1 MKKKLISA
9 VTAIVLT
16 IGTCSVAMAAEKGGA
31 TADGLKSHGTIIY
44 EGAEEE
50 VEINSADLYMLA
62 EQIDQIR
69 INVAAQLG
77 KLNTFFTTGKG
88 AALKNGG
95 RVGITHTRPYG
106 NDYVD
111 PLDIDFDTLVEG
123 IAASQHISS
132 DVEDYGYSAGTR
144 LYQRTDG
151 SLATDRGGENLP
163 ELFIKPAAPEN
174 LSAGTAAWVKGK
186 LILGTGED
194 NQTYMKKGEASVPSG
209 DTGSTSGTGVT
220 GDLSSIFLNFNTVG
234 GWMAG
239 FDGAIPY
246 TFTPG
251 KSLLI
256 ILDGP
261 LDGTFGGGN
270 QPDSSVTGQSFSMFY
285 WKSNPNSSIQLKVE
299 SAHGGYN
306 DVLLVKEW

>member
-9 VTAIVLT
+9 VMALVLT
-16 IGTCSVAMAAEKGGA
+16 IGTCSVAMAAEKGGT
-31 TADGLKSHGTIIY
+31 TADDLKSRGTIIY

-62 EQIDQIR
+62 DQIDQIR
-69 INVAAQLG
+69 INVTNQLG
-77 KLNTFFTTGKG
+77 KLNTFFTTGQG
-88 AALKNGG
+88 TALKNGG
-95 RVGITHTRPYG
+95 RVAITHTRPYG
-106 NDYVD
+106 NEYVD
-111 PLDIDFDTLVEG
+111 PLTIDFDTLVEG

-132 DVEDYGYSAGTR
+132 DVKDYGYSAGTR

-151 SLATDRGGENLP
+151 SLATDRGGEDLP

-186 LILGTGED
+186 LILGTGKD
-194 NQTYMKKGEASVPSG
+194 NQTYMQKGESSVPSG
-209 DTGSTSGTGVT
+209 GTGGN
-220 GDLSSIFLNFNTVG
+220 GDLSSIFLDFTKVG

-239 FDGAIPY
+239 FDGVLPY

-256 ILDGP
+256 ALDGP
-261 LDGTFGGGN
+261 LDATFDGEN
-270 QPDSSVTGQSFSMFY
+270 LPDSSVTGQFFSIFY
-285 WKSNPNSSIQLKVE
+285 WQNNPHSSIKLKVQ
-299 SAHGGYN
+299 SAQSGFN
-306 DVLLVKEW
+306 DTILVKEW